1 MATSEK
7 HAEKHGATLSDPED
21 ILTEPHLGEADFE
34 NVKKAEVLLSE
45 AEAATEQEHRMGLI
59 QALRTYPKASA
70 WSIAIS
76 FAVVMEGLFELII
89 GRSVID

>member
-1 MATSEK
+1 MATREK
-7 HAEKHGATLSDPED
+7 QVDTLSDPED
-21 ILTEPHLGEADFE
+21 VLTAPHLGEADFD

-45 AEAATEQEHRMGLI
+45 AEAATEQEHRMGLL

-76 FAVVMEGLFELII
+76 FAVVMEGMSGF
-89 GRSVID
+89 S